1 MWGKHSARTNASRT
15 RSKYFVEVNR
25 EEKGKPEKKKFTLR
39 QDALAY
45 AERKAARRMRV
56 RVTDLN
62 GKEIYS
68 SQ

>member
-1 MWGKHSARTNASRT
+1 MRRNDPARTNASGT
-15 RSKYFVEVNR
+15 KSKYFVEVNR
-25 EEKGKPEKKKFTLR
+25 EEKGKSKKKKFTLR

>member
-1 MWGKHSARTNASRT
+1 MRRIYIARTNTSGT
-15 RSKYFVEVNR
+15 KSKYFVEVNR
-25 EEKGKPEKKKFTLR
+25 EEKGKSEKKKFTLR
-39 QDALAY
+39 EDALAY